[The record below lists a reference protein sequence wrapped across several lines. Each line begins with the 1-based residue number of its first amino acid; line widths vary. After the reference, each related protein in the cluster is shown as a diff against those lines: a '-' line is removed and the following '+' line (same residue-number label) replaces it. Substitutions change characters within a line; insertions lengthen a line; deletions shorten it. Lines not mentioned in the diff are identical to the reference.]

1 MKIKHYIL
9 GISLVLLLYSCAQN
23 PKDMIPHLNGYWEIA
38 EVTFKDGSTKA
49 FTVNTQIDYM
59 YIDDSVGLRKKVV
72 PMFDGSFKSTDDQE
86 MIKVDIVNDS
96 LLLLYTT
103 PFDSWKE
110 TVLQADNEQ
119 LTVLTEDGNTY
130 VYKRFD
136 KITLD

>member
-1 MKIKHYIL
+1 
-9 GISLVLLLYSCAQN
+9 
-23 PKDMIPHLNGYWEIA
+23 LNGYWEI
-38 EVTFKDGSTKA
+38 EKVTLKDGTTKE
-49 FTVNTQIDYM
+49 FSINTQVDYI
-59 YIDDSVGLRKKVV
+59 YIDNGVGLRKKVV
-72 PMFDGSFKSTDDQE
+72 PTFDGNFKSTNNE
-86 MIKVDIVNDS
+86 ETIEVTIANDS
-96 LLLLYTT
+96 LHLLYTT

>member
-9 GISLVLLLYSCAQN
+9 GIGLLFLCSCAQSPEN
-23 PKDMIPHLNGYWEIA
+23 MLPHLNGYWEI
-38 EVTFKDGSTKA
+38 EKVTFKDGTTKE
-49 FTVNTQIDYM
+49 FTINTQVDYV
-59 YIDDSVGLRKKVV
+59 YIHNGVGLRKKVV

-86 MIKVDIVNDS
+86 MIEVDIANDS
-96 LLLLYTT
+96 LHLLYKT

-110 TVLQADNEQ
+110 TVLEANNEQ

-136 KITLD
+136 KITID

>member
-1 MKIKHYIL
+1 MKIKYYIL
-9 GISLVLLLYSCAQN
+9 GIGMLLLCSCAQN
-23 PKDMIPHLNGYWEIA
+23 PEEMLPHLNGYWEI
-38 EVTFKDGSTKA
+38 EKVTLKDGTTKE
-49 FTVNTQIDYM
+49 FSINTQVDYI
-59 YIDDSVGLRKKVV
+59 YIDNGVGLRKKVV
-72 PMFDGSFKSTDDQE
+72 PTFDGNFKSTNNE
-86 MIKVDIVNDS
+86 ETIEVTIANDS
-96 LLLLYTT
+96 LHLLYTT